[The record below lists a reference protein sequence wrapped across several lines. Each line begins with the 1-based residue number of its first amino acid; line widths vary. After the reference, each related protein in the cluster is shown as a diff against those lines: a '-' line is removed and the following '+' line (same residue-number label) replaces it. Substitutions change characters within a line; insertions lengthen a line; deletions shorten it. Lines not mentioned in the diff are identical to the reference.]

1 MQKVIEIKE
10 RSSTLIE
17 RRKKKQ
23 KRNFIIL
30 LVLLGIVLM
39 FLLYFQTPFSHIGK
53 INVTGQQIETEEYY
67 IKHSGLSTGDSFWR
81 FDPKEVQN
89 RLKNQPTVKS
99 VKVERSWLNEVNIQI
114 KENKRTAILKTGD
127 RYNYVLENG
136 ELLSSR
142 ATVDQTNLPILLDMP
157 DRKFRSKLVKQL
169 KRLDQDILLMIS
181 QIEKPK
187 NTTND
192 NLVQLYMS
200 DGFEVKVNVT
210 NLASKLQYY
219 PSIVAQ
225 LGTEKKGVINLEI
238 GGYYNTFKLEYK

>member
-10 RSSTLIE
+10 RSSTIIE
-17 RRKKKQ
+17 RRKKKK

-30 LVLLGIVLM
+30 LVLLAIVLL
-39 FLLYFQTPFSHIGK
+39 FLLYFQTPFSHVGK
-53 INVTGQQIETEEYY
+53 INVTGQQIETEDYY
-67 IKHSGLSTGDSFWR
+67 IKHSGLSTGDSLWR
-81 FDPKEVQN
+81 FDPKEVQK
-89 RLKNQPTVKS
+89 RLQSEPTVKNAT
-99 VKVERSWLNEVNIQI
+99 VERSWLNEVNIHI
-114 KENKRTAILKTGD
+114 KENKHMAILKTGD

-142 ATVDQTNLPILLDMP
+142 TKVTETNLPILLDMP
-157 DRKFRSKLVKQL
+157 DGKFRKKLVKQL
-169 KRLDQDILLMIS
+169 KRLDEDILLMIS
-181 QIEKPK
+181 QVEKPK
-187 NTTND
+187 NTTNK

-225 LGTEKKGVINLEI
+225 LGSEKKGVINLEI